1 MEENS
6 NPNTDHQDEAEE
18 TLSFCDLPIY
28 SSSDS
33 AEWDKFSK
41 EDHSFSCL
49 SSSSS
54 SSSSSHGD
62 FFEFFSEDYWSS
74 TTSTTSPLQG
84 NIVFC
89 GKLIPFKEPL
99 TIITTR
105 ELESPKKGGGSV
117 VAAQRAKSRW
127 QLLMFGLVR
136 LPASEM
142 EMRDIRIRQRQR
154 RRRVLAVG
162 LGGKT
167 GGEEGKGKGKGKG
180 GKGLWGLIRAMGC
193 GGSHSS
199 NEVVEAQFG
208 CISRV

>member
-18 TLSFCDLPIY
+18 TLSFY
-28 SSSDS
+28 
-33 AEWDKFSK
+33 
-41 EDHSFSCL
+41 
-49 SSSSS
+49 
-54 SSSSSHGD
+54 
-62 FFEFFSEDYWSS
+62 FFEFFSEDYCSS

-167 GGEEGKGKGKGKG
+167 GGEEGKGKG

-193 GGSHSS
+193 GGSHTS

-208 CISRV
+208 CISRA